1 MEVIP
6 IWKDTYYTVNGDASP
21 FVYSITVGNETIFNG
36 KAYVAPNEQEIRI
49 KVNDI
54 CKDYLEMSL
63 PVLTNNSYYTDHLR
77 GTRTFNLNSEGG
89 NVLSSYTFTIDWSYE
104 HDIYNS
110 LYGLQYTSKPINLHT
125 NGSMYI
131 LGTAL
136 FRIEGSSRVM
146 FPKTEC
152 SIYPS
157 SVNVGPNNL
166 KYSDGYCGNYALY
179 YLNSY
184 GGWDSFLIEGNV
196 KRTDE
201 YNRLAIS
208 TPFNNNTYEW
218 GKRNYNNQIAPK
230 FEITTGYLTDT
241 ESEILAQNL
250 LRSNQVYLHDISRG
264 KIWPVILT
272 DAEGQ
277 FKTFKGNGRKFITYT
292 INATASQAEQNI
304 S

>member
-1 MEVIP
+1 MATITS

-36 KAYVAPNEQEIRI
+36 KAYVAPDEQEIKI

-54 CKDYLEMSL
+54 CKDYLEMTMPAL
-63 PVLTNNSYYTDHLR
+63 VAGYGQTEHTNSCRQFLIKN
-77 GTRTFNLNSEGG
+77 EGG
-89 NVLSSYTFTIDWSYE
+89 TVLDSFDFTMDWSYE
-104 HDIYNS
+104 IGERDSNNREY
-110 LYGLQYTSKPINLHT
+110 LSKPINYHGTSGMFYLRT
-125 NGSMYI
+125 IAQNGKNVTASSTSAPSI
-131 LGTAL
+131 L
-136 FRIEGSSRVM
+136 F
-146 FPKTEC
+146 
-152 SIYPS
+152 
-157 SVNVGPNNL
+157 NHL
-166 KYSDGYCGNYALY
+166 KYYNSHYCGNYALY

-208 TPFNNNTYEW
+208 TPFNNNTYDW
-218 GKRNYNNQIAPK
+218 GKRNYNNQITPK

-241 ESEILAQNL
+241 ESEIFAKNL
-250 LRSNQVYLHDISRG
+250 LRSNQVYLHDIVRG
-264 KIWPVILT
+264 KIWPVVLT

-277 FKTFKGNGRKFITYT
+277 FKTFKTNGRRFITYT
-292 INATASQAEQNI
+292 FNANASQTEQNI

>member
-36 KAYVAPNEQEIRI
+36 KAYVAPNEQEIKI

-54 CKDYLEMSL
+54 CKDYLEMNMPILSTGSRRTEHPL
-63 PVLTNNSYYTDHLR
+63 A
-77 GTRTFNLNSEGG
+77 TRTFNIKNEGG
-89 NVLSSYTFTIDWSYE
+89 TTLDTFTFTMDWSYL
-104 HDIYNS
+104 HDIYDS
-110 LYGLQYTSKPINLHT
+110 SGGRQYTSTPINFHST
-125 NGSMYI
+125 NGMFLFSTSLFLSGATYPQTFCSTS
-131 LGTAL
+131 TAL
-136 FRIEGSSRVM
+136 IGINGKQYQS
-146 FPKTEC
+146 
-152 SIYPS
+152 
-157 SVNVGPNNL
+157 
-166 KYSDGYCGNYALY
+166 GYCGNYALY

-208 TPFNNNTYEW
+208 TPFNNNTYDW
-218 GKRNYNNQIAPK
+218 GKRNYNNQITPK

-250 LRSNQVYLHDISRG
+250 LRSNQVYLHDIVRG
-264 KIWPVILT
+264 KVWPVVLT

-277 FKTFKGNGRKFITYT
+277 FKTFKTNGRRFITYT
-292 INATASQAEQNI
+292 FNANASQTEQNI